1 MKKLLLAFMLMMS
14 VSAFFTA
21 ELSAA
26 PKQNAVEAYSDTT
39 STSANDTLAVDSQS
53 RANPSINIDD
63 FSYDPNRDGTLFDYL
78 AAFLGTGGVIVL
90 AILAV
95 VFGLLFVF
103 APLIIIFLIIRYLY
117 RRHQDRVK
125 LMEMAMDKGINIPE
139 SERPIEK
146 QSDEYLVKW
155 IAKCV
160 LRFRILRDVFDL
172 GGEFLGRHRSFGL
185 FLWSWTSCY
194 RSTSKYQKVVESIGK
209 RKTKQD
215 VLPNA
220 NILFWVVSSGCYIYS
235 MMNSSSEVAFSCF
248 LGFGGFL
255 RLPLSSK
262 RP

>member
-146 QSDEYLVKW
+146 QSDEYLVK
-155 IAKCV
+155 CG
-160 LRFRILRDVFDL
+160 LRNA
-172 GGEFLGRHRSFGL
+172 FLGLGFCVM
-185 FLWSWTSCY
+185 FLIWGANFLAGIGALGFFY
-194 RSTSKYQKVVESIGK
+194 GAGQVVIGA
-209 RKTKQD
+209 
-215 VLPNA
+215 LPN
-220 NILFWVVSSGCYIYS
+220 IKKW
-235 MMNSSSEVAFSCF
+235 
-248 LGFGGFL
+248 
-255 RLPLSSK
+255 LS
-262 RP
+262 R

>member
-63 FSYDPNRDGTLFDYL
+63 FSYDPNRDGTLFYYL

-146 QSDEYLVKW
+146 QSDEYLVK
-155 IAKCV
+155 CG
-160 LRFRILRDVFDL
+160 LRNA
-172 GGEFLGRHRSFGL
+172 FLGLGFCVM
-185 FLWSWTSCY
+185 FLIWGANFLAGIGALGFFY
-194 RSTSKYQKVVESIGK
+194 GAGQVVIGA
-209 RKTKQD
+209 
-215 VLPNA
+215 LPN
-220 NILFWVVSSGCYIYS
+220 IKKW
-235 MMNSSSEVAFSCF
+235 
-248 LGFGGFL
+248 
-255 RLPLSSK
+255 LS
-262 RP
+262 R

>member
-1 MKKLLLAFMLMMS
+1 MKKLLLSFMLMMS

-146 QSDEYLVKW
+146 QSDEYLVK
-155 IAKCV
+155 CG
-160 LRFRILRDVFDL
+160 LRNA
-172 GGEFLGRHRSFGL
+172 FLGLGFCVM
-185 FLWSWTSCY
+185 FLIWGANFLAGIGALGFFY
-194 RSTSKYQKVVESIGK
+194 GAGQVVIGA
-209 RKTKQD
+209 
-215 VLPNA
+215 LPN
-220 NILFWVVSSGCYIYS
+220 IKKW
-235 MMNSSSEVAFSCF
+235 
-248 LGFGGFL
+248 
-255 RLPLSSK
+255 LS
-262 RP
+262 R